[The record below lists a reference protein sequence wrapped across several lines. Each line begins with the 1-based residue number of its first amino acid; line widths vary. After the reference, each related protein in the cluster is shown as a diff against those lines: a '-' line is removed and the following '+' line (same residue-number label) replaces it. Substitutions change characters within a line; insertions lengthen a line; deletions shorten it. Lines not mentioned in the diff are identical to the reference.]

1 VGFFKSP
8 FLHVSKYVPGRRS
21 VVSACAVVAVLA
33 GPVGLATANAVNAT
47 PAAAAAAPVTASHAE
62 SAEGKPKAKPVAAA
76 PKPASPAVKA
86 AAAKAATTKAV
97 TAKAATATKA
107 ATLVKAQPAT
117 HAPAPA
123 AKPAAPPPP
132 PPPAQPAKPANPYAG
147 VTSAQLEPFGLY
159 GSQEH
164 FSASSDQWQNARTIV
179 QVAQRRGMSPY
190 AAVIAIATALQE
202 STLRN
207 LTTAV
212 DADSLGLFQQRP
224 SMGWGSASQ
233 LTDPAYATGAFLS
246 ALKQYAPDYG
256 SMPLWQAA
264 QATQRS
270 GYPTAYARWQDQ
282 AAGMVRQ
289 ISSEG

>member
-8 FLHVSKYVPGRRS
+8 FLRVSKYVPSRRS
-21 VVSACAVVAVLA
+21 VVSACTAVAMLGV
-33 GPVGLATANAVNAT
+33 PVGLAAANTVTAS
-47 PAAAAAAPVTASHAE
+47 PAAAAASAPATHAE
-62 SAEGKPKAKPVAAA
+62 SAAGSAKAKPAAAA
-76 PKPASPAVKA
+76 PKPAAKAANKAAPAPKA
-86 AAAKAATTKAV
+86 AAAKAAPK
-97 TAKAATATKA
+97 TATLA
-107 ATLVKAQPAT
+107 KAQPAT

-123 AKPAAPPPP
+123 AKPAAAPP
-132 PPPAQPAKPANPYAG
+132 PPPAPAKPADPYAG
-147 VTSAQLEPFGLY
+147 VTVAQLEPFGLY

-164 FSASSDQWQNARTIV
+164 FSANSDQWQNAKTIV
-179 QVAQRRGMSPY
+179 QVARQRGMSPY
-190 AAVIAIATALQE
+190 AAVIAVATALQE

-246 ALKQYAPDYG
+246 ALMQYAPNYA
-256 SMPLWQAA
+256 SMPLWQSA

-282 AAGMVRQ
+282 AAEMVQQ
-289 ISSEG
+289 IVAEG